1 MLRLILVAVACLSAS
16 LLTAAEPAAKHD
28 CLKDVKR
35 VVFLGDS
42 ITHAGT
48 YIAYVE
54 TFLRTRDP
62 SFAVEFINCG
72 LSSETV
78 SGLSEPGHAGGQFPR
93 PDVHERLERVL
104 AATKPD
110 LVVACYGMNCGI
122 YHPLAEERF
131 AKYRDG
137 LELLRK
143 KASAVN
149 ARVLHITPPVF
160 DPLPI
165 AARVLPAGRD
175 VYEQP
180 YAGYNEVLDAY
191 AAWLV
196 SKRADGW
203 DVCDAHGPLNALIAE
218 RRKTDPMFTLA
229 KDGVHPNN
237 LGHRI
242 IADALLVHLGALDES
257 APIPDDGESDL
268 DADVLKL
275 VKQRLALMHDA
286 WLTKTGHKR
295 PGVKAGLPLEEAQA
309 KAAELERQI
318 AALLKKPS

>member
-1 MLRLILVAVACLSAS
+1 MLRLIVVAVACLSAS
-16 LLTAAEPAAKHD
+16 LLAAAEPAAKHD

-122 YHPLAEERF
+122 YEPFDEGRF
-131 AKYRDG
+131 AKYQEG
-137 LELLRK
+137 MKSL
-143 KASAVN
+143 KAKVEAAG
-149 ARVLHITPPVF
+149 ARFIVMTPPF
-160 DPLPI
+160 YDDLRAPKKF
-165 AARVLPAGRD
+165 A
-175 VYEQP
+175 
-180 YAGYNEVLDAY
+180 YNEVLDRY
-191 AAWLV
+191 AEWLIAR
-196 SKRADGW
+196 RADGW
-203 DVCDAHGPLNALIAE
+203 QVIDLHVPMTAE
-218 RRKTDPMFTLA
+218 IKKRRETDPKFTFQP
-229 KDGVHPNN
+229 DGVHPNDA
-237 LGHRI
+237 GHW
-242 IADALLVHLGALDES
+242 AVAQQ
-257 APIPDDGESDL
+257 
-268 DADVLKL
+268 VLKALGDEKAAAAASPKEMLMNVDAPAELLPL
-275 VKQRLALMHDA
+275 VQQRVNTLRDA
-286 WLTKTGHKR
+286 HVATAGHKR
-295 PGVKAGLPLEEAQA
+295 PGVAPGLPLPDA
-309 KAAELERQI
+309 
-318 AALLKKPS
+318 LKKADELSARIADLWKNK